1 MSDLEWNNLRDV
13 SCLAD
18 AAGRGI
24 KWRARDFGP
33 GSPIHP
39 IPSFQWLW
47 VAFQASGGAHIVRI
61 WHFPRTISTTELT
74 PVLRR
79 PTVGD
84 PGSIGS

>member
-1 MSDLEWNNLRDV
+1 MSDLEWNNVRDV

-39 IPSFQWLW
+39 VPAVGS
-47 VAFQASGGAHIVRI
+47 
-61 WHFPRTISTTELT
+61 
-74 PVLRR
+74 
-79 PTVGD
+79 TVGQRD
-84 PGSIGS
+84 VVQRYQILQMQFMVAVVAAL